1 MKIVIMEPLGITA
14 EKVEE
19 AAKAV
24 KQKGHEVIYYET
36 RTENT
41 AELIERGKRCRYYY
55 YSKFTFSQRSN
66 RTLSKLKNAFYCLYW
81 CRPCRC

>member
-41 AELIERGKRCRYYY
+41 ADD
-55 YSKFTFSQRSN
+55 
-66 RTLSKLKNAFYCLYW
+66 A
-81 CRPCRC
+81 

>member
-41 AELIERGKRCRYYY
+41 AELIERGKDADIIIIANLP
-55 YSKFTFSQRSN
+55 FSQRSN